1 MRTSNTDYRSKRSC
15 HARYFETELN
25 DSVDIISKGTHE
37 RFIIDAE
44 KFNSKVK
51 EKAIN

>member
-1 MRTSNTDYRSKRSC
+1 
-15 HARYFETELN
+15 LN

-44 KFNSKVK
+44 KFNR
-51 EKAIN
+51 KAEQKIAKNIG